1 MTPGETLARLSRG
14 VFSVKGA
21 GEGGGVLGGLS
32 RDVWLACCDGWR
44 CPPFTCRLLNSHG

>member
-21 GEGGGVLGGLS
+21 GEGGECLAGCRVTYGWHVVTDGV
-32 RDVWLACCDGWR
+32 A
-44 CPPFTCRLLNSHG
+44 LLLHVGF